1 MGVYGIVD
9 VDPREVAAYDL
20 RRILRRRH
28 LSLQQD
34 LEAFFSEHRR
44 CGDLESEV
52 SDGEPGW
59 VVVACTCGA
68 QLARTVAPTEGQD

>member
-1 MGVYGIVD
+1 MEAGV
-9 VDPREVAAYDL
+9 AL
-20 RRILRRRH
+20 LC
-28 LSLQQD
+28 D

-59 VVVACTCGA
+59 VVITCTCGA
-68 QLARTVAPTEGQD
+68 KIARHIPTDSSLDR